1 MLLVHRVLGELY
13 WMKLKLFAGALALT
27 ALVAAPNFS
36 GPAQAAELALNES
49 AQPRINISRIKSVLK
64 LTAEQQAY
72 WPPVEAALRDLA
84 RRQASET
91 NSLVTRVSSYVM
103 DSRMIAKIGSAA
115 RPLVRVLDDRQK
127 ADAVMLVREMGLG
140 HVLAAM
146 I

>member
-1 MLLVHRVLGELY
+1 
-13 WMKLKLFAGALALT
+13 MKLKLFAGALALT
-27 ALVAAPNFS
+27 ALFTAPNFA
-36 GPAQAAELALNES
+36 PPVQAAELALPES
-49 AQPRINISRIKSVLK
+49 AQPRINISRIKGVLK

-84 RRQASET
+84 RRQAAEA
-91 NSLVTRVSSYVM
+91 NSLVSRVSSYVM
-103 DSRMIAKIGSAA
+103 DSRTIAKIGAAA

-127 ADAVMLVREMGLG
+127 ADAIMLVREMGLG

>member
-1 MLLVHRVLGELY
+1 
-13 WMKLKLFAGALALT
+13 MKLRLFAGALALT
-27 ALVAAPNFS
+27 ALFAAPFFS
-36 GPAQAAELALNES
+36 APVQAAELALTES

-64 LTAEQQAY
+64 LTPEQQAY
-72 WPPVEAALRDLA
+72 WPAVESALRDLA
-84 RRQASET
+84 RRQAAEA
-91 NSLVTRVSSYVM
+91 NSLVSRVSSFVT
-103 DSRMIAKIGSAA
+103 DSRTIAKIGAAA

>member
-1 MLLVHRVLGELY
+1 MTAGSLARIRGLL
-13 WMKLKLFAGALALT
+13 LFAILAGLAVT
-27 ALVAAPNFS
+27 VAA
-36 GPAQAAELALNES
+36 AALRLPSSALNLDW
-49 AQPRINISRIKSVLK
+49 AIPRINITRIKSILK

-84 RRQASET
+84 RRQAAEA
-91 NSLVTRVSSYVM
+91 NSLVTRVSSFVT
-103 DSRMIAKIGSAA
+103 DSRTIAKIGAAA

>member
-1 MLLVHRVLGELY
+1 
-13 WMKLKLFAGALALT
+13 MKLKLFAGAVALT
-27 ALVAAPNFS
+27 ALFAAPNFA
-36 GPAQAAELALNES
+36 PPVQAAELALTES

-84 RRQASET
+84 RRQAAEA
-91 NSLVTRVSSYVM
+91 NGLVSRVSSFVT
-103 DSRMIAKIGSAA
+103 DSRTIAKIGAAA

-127 ADAVMLVREMGLG
+127 ADAIMLVREMGLG

>member
-1 MLLVHRVLGELY
+1 MN
-13 WMKLKLFAGALALT
+13 LKLFAGALALT
-27 ALVAAPNFS
+27 ALFAAPNFAA
-36 GPAQAAELALNES
+36 PAGAAELALTES
-49 AQPRINISRIKSVLK
+49 APRINVSRIKSVLK

-72 WPPVEAALRDLA
+72 WPPVEAALRDLV
-84 RRQASET
+84 RRQASEA
-91 NSLVTRVSSYVM
+91 NGLVNRVSSYVM
-103 DSRMIAKIGSAA
+103 DSRTIAKIGAAA